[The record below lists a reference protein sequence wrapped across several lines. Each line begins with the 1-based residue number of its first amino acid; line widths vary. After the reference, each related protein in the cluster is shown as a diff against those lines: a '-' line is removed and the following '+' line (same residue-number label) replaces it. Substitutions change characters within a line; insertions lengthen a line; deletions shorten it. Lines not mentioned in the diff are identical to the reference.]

1 MPGDQPK
8 GALQVAAT
16 TDDHNTEPTDAGS
29 GDPGAQQ
36 RLESIRIAFLGR
48 LASMSRRDAT
58 RLVRQHG
65 GSVAAS
71 KSIASDA
78 GDHSANWLVLGEE
91 TFPNP
96 ALVGTD
102 DSLDDDVRTAI
113 SGGEVEVVS
122 ETDLWQRLGLVER
135 QDHIQRLHTPAMLAE
150 LLGVPVQ
157 VIRRW
162 HRRGLIVPEREVRR
176 LAYFDFREVA
186 TARRLAE
193 LLAAG
198 MTPAVIEARLADVC
212 RLLPDVERPL
222 EQLSVI
228 AEGKDLLLRRGGGLI
243 DSGGQRR
250 FDFVADQA
258 AGDPTLAD
266 PTLGDQILG
275 SQAAEQAF
283 DNDSERTTDE
293 SPVTTMKLPEMAR
306 RELGPS
312 DLAALD
318 AEALIELAA
327 AAEDCGDM
335 ARAIELYRSALSA
348 GGPSAELCFRAAE
361 LLYCQ
366 NELTAARERY
376 YMAIELDEDFVEAR
390 WNLGCVLAELGDR
403 ELAVAAFEGA
413 LAFHADYPDAHYH
426 LARTLDELGRP
437 EQADSHWR
445 SFLELAPDSPWAH
458 LARQRLGVTPPV

>member
-1 MPGDQPK
+1 
-8 GALQVAAT
+8 
-16 TDDHNTEPTDAGS
+16 
-29 GDPGAQQ
+29 
-36 RLESIRIAFLGR
+36 
-48 LASMSRRDAT
+48 MSRRDAT
-58 RLVRQHG
+58 RLVREHG
-65 GSVAAS
+65 GSVAS
-71 KSIASDA
+71 ST
-78 GDHSANWLVLGEE
+78 GDTSVDWLVLGEE
-91 TFPNP
+91 SFPNP

-113 SGGEVEVVS
+113 GRGEVEVVS
-122 ETDLWQRLGLVER
+122 ETELWQRLGLVER
-135 QDHIQRLHTPAMLAE
+135 QDHIQRHYTPAMLAE

-162 HRRGLIVPEREVRR
+162 HRRGLIVPAREVRR

-193 LLAAG
+193 LLTAG
-198 MTPAVIEARLADVC
+198 MTPAAIEARLAAVR
-212 RLLPDVERPL
+212 RLRPDVQRPL

-228 AEGKDLLLRRGGGLI
+228 AEGKDLLLRQGGGLI

-250 FDFVADQA
+250 FDFDAAPTSDRDADDSA
-258 AGDPTLAD
+258 AGPANQNEPESLAD
-266 PTLGDQILG
+266 G
-275 SQAAEQAF
+275 
-283 DNDSERTTDE
+283 
-293 SPVTTMKLPEMAR
+293 SPVTEMKLPEVAR
-306 RELGPS
+306 RELGQS
-312 DLAALD
+312 ELAALD
-318 AEALIELAA
+318 ADALVELAA
-327 AAEDCGDM
+327 DAEDSGDM

-390 WNLGCVLAELGDR
+390 WNLGCVLAELGER

-426 LARTLDELGRP
+426 LARTLDELGRS
-437 EQADSHWR
+437 EQADTHWR
-445 SFLELAPDSPWAH
+445 SFLQLAPDSPWAH
-458 LARQRLGVTPPV
+458 LARQRLGVTRPV